1 MKTTPKPI
9 HVAQRGFTLVELMIS
24 ILIGLFLTGGLLT
37 LVGAMKR
44 TSGTQSGLSQL
55 QDNERMA
62 MTLMTDV
69 IQTSGYFPNTI
80 LDTAANLFTVT
91 GPFTIPGQSLAG
103 SGSYGAALP
112 GDSITVRYATAGNDG
127 VINCTGGTST
137 VAATFTNT
145 FSVDTSGN
153 LNCQLS
159 VTVGATTTVTPTV
172 TLISGTTVNGVLVSG
187 VTNLQI
193 YYGVQTNTSV
203 STNSV
208 DTYLDAAQVTAGPG
222 GGYWPNV
229 ISVQLTLTFVNPLSG
244 QPGQTST
251 TIPFMRTVVVM
262 NRAGIVT

>member
-1 MKTTPKPI
+1 MKTTSTQ
-9 HVAQRGFTLVELMIS
+9 VRAAQRGFTLVELMIS

-69 IQTSGYFPNTI
+69 IQTTGYFTNPVLNT
-80 LDTAANLFTVT
+80 ASSFFPVT
-91 GPFTIPGQSLAG
+91 GAFTIGGQAMVG
-103 SGSYGAALP
+103 SGSYTAAAP
-112 GDSITVRYATAGNDG
+112 GDTITVRYATAGNDG
-127 VINCTGGTST
+127 VINCMGGTSL
-137 VAATFTNT
+137 VAATYVNT

-159 VTVGATTTVTPTV
+159 TTVGATTTVTTAQ
-172 TLISGTTVNGVLVSG
+172 LISGSVVNGVVVSG
-187 VTNLQI
+187 VTRLQV
-193 YYGVQTNTSV
+193 YYGVQTNSSV
-203 STNSV
+203 NTNSV
-208 DTYLDAAQVTAGPG
+208 DTYLDAVQVAAGN
-222 GGYWPNV
+222 YWPNV

-251 TIPFMRTVVVM
+251 TVPFMRTVTVM
-262 NRAGIVT
+262 NKAGIVT